1 MTGLS
6 VALHLVI
13 VSTVI
18 LKCRE
23 EQRSHFCD
31 VGAFIFSV
39 WQATKTIKIFTY
51 QDICQFSPT
60 DCAIC
65 LQDFASFLLD
75 FNDWKILERWVVGSP
90 PPLHQICT
98 LETFLSVIK
107 VRPLCDSAWRCLRT
121 PCLVTS
127 STSTPTWRCPSGWGS
142 ASPIRTSR

>member
-1 MTGLS
+1 MTGHS
-6 VALHLVI
+6 VTLHLVI

-75 FNDWKILERWVVGSP
+75 FNDWKIWEVGSGNMHFRNFSERHKSA
-90 PPLHQICT
+90 PL
-98 LETFLSVIK
+98 V
-107 VRPLCDSAWRCLRT
+107 
-121 PCLVTS
+121 
-127 STSTPTWRCPSGWGS
+127 
-142 ASPIRTSR
+142 